1 MMRWSCELENH
12 VMRNAL
18 VNVDFRRHTDAMSF
32 GQQSGPP
39 ASQKQTAYL
48 LSLLEAEGYDFATA
62 RHRYGFTQRQARGKF
77 TVSEASDL
85 IDRLVNQAEA
95 GDTGAEIVFDD
106 PKAIKAQQR
115 IAAERATVLRGIQA
129 EVLADELERR
139 GWVVIPPV

>member
-1 MMRWSCELENH
+1 MMRWSCELERQL
-12 VMRNAL
+12 MRSTLAKP
-18 VNVDFRRHTDAMSF
+18 DPGRHTDAMSF

-77 TVSEASDL
+77 TVSEASEM
-85 IDRLVNQAEA
+85 IDRLVAQAEA
-95 GDTGAEIVFDD
+95 GDTGEEIVFDD

-115 IAAERATVLRGIQA
+115 IDAERATLLRGIQA

>member
-1 MMRWSCELENH
+1 MMRWSCELEQRLAKHN
-12 VMRNAL
+12 
-18 VNVDFRRHTDAMSF
+18 FGRHTGAMSF

-48 LSLLEAEGYDFATA
+48 LSLLEADGYDFATA
-62 RHRYGFTQRQARGKF
+62 RHRYGLSQRQARGKF
-77 TVSEASDL
+77 TVGEAAEL
-85 IDRLVNQAEA
+85 IDRLVAQAEA

-115 IAAERATVLRGIQA
+115 IDTERAALLRGIQA

-139 GWVVIPPV
+139 GWVVIPPA